1 MSSSAPA
8 HKSKLPFVVWLL
20 TLGTFLMATT
30 EFIVAGILPEMAA
43 DLGVS
48 VSRAGLLITSFAIG
62 MIVGAPA
69 MSIATLRMPK
79 RLTLVLALAVFAVG
93 HLLAALSSSFALVL
107 VARVITAFATG
118 TFWAVASVVATAAV
132 ASTARARAMGMIISG
147 VGLATVIGV
156 PLGSLVGNHIGWRGA
171 FWALAVLA
179 GAAAVVIGRFIP
191 AEPRSGVAPSIRS
204 EFAALRSG
212 RLWLALAASVLLLGG
227 VMAAY
232 SYVAPLLTDRAGV
245 PAGAVSLI
253 LVGYGIGALIGT
265 NMGGRFGDRRPLAA
279 QIGAALVAVL
289 VLVLLQTPLSTN
301 PVATV
306 VLLVLMGLAGQ
317 SVPPVSTAL
326 VVRFAGKA
334 PTLAAALSASAFNSG
349 IAIGS
354 AIAGIALDSSL
365 GLTGPSL
372 VGTIMAALALV
383 PLLTLAAIRA
393 TRTDTPA
400 APETSQTAEK
410 ATV

>member
-1 MSSSAPA
+1 MSASPGKA
-8 HKSKLPFVVWLL
+8 KLPFVVWLL

-30 EFIVAGILPEMAA
+30 EFIVAGILPEMAS

-79 RLTLVLALAVFAVG
+79 RVTLVLALAVFAAG
-93 HLLAALSSSFALVL
+93 HVLAALSSSFTVVL
-107 VARVITAFATG
+107 AARVLTALATG
-118 TFWAVASVVATAAV
+118 TFWAVASVVASAAV
-132 ASTARARAMGMIISG
+132 APTARARALGMIVSG
-147 VGLATVIGV
+147 VGLATVVGV

-179 GAAAVVIGRFIP
+179 GAAALVIGKFIP
-191 AEPRSGVAPSIRS
+191 TEPRPGVAPSIRS
-204 EFAALRSG
+204 EFTALRSG

-227 VMAAY
+227 VIAAY
-232 SYVAPLLTDRAGV
+232 SYVAPLLTDRAGI
-245 PAGAVSLI
+245 PTGAVSLI

-265 NMGGRFGDRRPLAA
+265 NIGGRLGDRRPLAT
-279 QIGAALVAVL
+279 QITAALIAVV
-289 VLVLLQTPLSTN
+289 VLALLQTPLSTN

-334 PTLAAALSASAFNSG
+334 PTLAAALSASAFNAG
-349 IAIGS
+349 IAMGS
-354 AIAGIALDSSL
+354 LIAGIALDSSL

-372 VGTIMAALALV
+372 VGMIMAALALA
-383 PLLTLAAIRA
+383 PLLALTTIRV
-393 TRTDTPA
+393 TRTDSTHPA
-400 APETSQTAEK
+400 SEIGIGVLE
-410 ATV
+410 